1 MCGPDPIKDGPHIFF
16 DQSGVEEA
24 PDIRCGIGCAVT
36 LAFEWDFTDFRRE
49 SHFFEVLVNF
59 F

>member
-36 LAFEWDFTDFRRE
+36 SAFEWDFTDFRRE
-49 SHFFEVLVNF
+49 SHFF
-59 F
+59 